1 MKDYIVAGSLM
12 LAFVVTLAGLVG
24 LRLNGTD
31 ANPLDELL
39 LILGGGIAGATIPKK
54 IGP

>member
-12 LAFVVTLAGLVG
+12 LAFVLTLAALV
-24 LRLNGTD
+24 LMRIQGTD

-54 IGP
+54 IG